1 MEYKVQT
8 VSAEQDHTSI
18 RYKLLQLFRVNL
30 YYESPTL
37 SLLETVLETFNYL
50 QLHKFAV
57 DYLSLY
63 WFQSQ
68 TPIFLYLDPAYYA
81 SMLPN

>member
-63 WFQSQ
+63 WFQS
-68 TPIFLYLDPAYYA
+68 
-81 SMLPN
+81 